1 MPLFSQYQQL
11 LCKKGQRRWHTSL
24 ANAVLHMKELFM
36 NDSFW
41 STFGSA
47 GVHPE
52 ESLPWLSW
60 FSLAKQMGMR
70 WGQATTEGFV
80 EKPTSREGDMAG
92 REGNERSGNPSREKQ
107 ITYFIALHIFKTQ
120 CKHWIMVSP
129 HGWRDL
135 APPPPHFSTSQTELE
150 WLHAHFQ

>member
-41 STFGSA
+41 STFAALVCTLRKASCDWADSA
-47 GVHPE
+47 SQSKWACAGDRQLQRGLWRNQ
-52 ESLPWLSW
+52 LPGKVTW
-60 FSLAKQMGMR
+60 QG
-70 WGQATTEGFV
+70 
-80 EKPTSREGDMAG
+80 EKEM
-92 REGNERSGNPSREKQ
+92 SGNLSREKQ